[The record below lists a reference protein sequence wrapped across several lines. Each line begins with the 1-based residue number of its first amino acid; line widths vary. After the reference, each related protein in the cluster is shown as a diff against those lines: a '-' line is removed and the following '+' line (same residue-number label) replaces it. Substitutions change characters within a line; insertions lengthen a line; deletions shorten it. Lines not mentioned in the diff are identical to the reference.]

1 MYLSDI
7 KRDDRFE
14 GYLIVRSAEQRASA
28 NGKNYLDM
36 TLADKSG
43 SINAKM
49 WDGTVQPPLA
59 GSIVKVRATGNEFN
73 GRMQLRVEKIRA
85 AESRD
90 QVDMSALIPC
100 APRDPNEMLGEVVRA
115 ADHIADPDL
124 RRITCE
130 LLDRAGDK
138 LLTFPAAKQM
148 HHAERSGLLHHTTTM
163 LRAANAIMSVYPQLN
178 ASLLIAGVIVHD
190 LAKIDEMDADTL
202 GLVSD
207 YSVDGKLIGHIVRGV
222 VNIQLAA
229 EKTKA
234 NPGKALLLQH
244 MVLSHHGIP
253 EYGSPLAPKFPEAEV
268 LNTIDTLDARLYE
281 MDEALSRARP
291 SRPGGMTFGEEMHAL
306 ANPQCKV
313 NTIAEALPFYMEIIE
328 YHAKKGWGSAS
339 FATWV
344 DSKDGA
350 RAEEM
355 PKLKL
360 THAEELARLLGS
372 QGLAVGV
379 KPGDLTGTYVV
390 TVNW

>member
-1 MYLSDI
+1 MYLADI

-73 GRMQLRVEKIRA
+73 GRMQLRVEKSRA

-90 QVDMSALIPC
+90 AVDMSTLIPC
-100 APRDPNEMLGEVVRA
+100 APRDPKEMLDEGVRA

-124 RRITCE
+124 RKITCE

-148 HHAERSGLLHHTTTM
+148 HHAERGGLLHHTTTM
-163 LRAANAIMSVYPQLN
+163 LRAANAIMTVYPQLN
-178 ASLLIAGVIVHD
+178 ASLLTAGVIVHD

-234 NPGKALLLQH
+234 SPGKALLLQH

-281 MDEALSRARP
+281 MNEALSRAI
-291 SRPGGMTFGEEMHAL
+291 PGGFSE
-306 ANPQCKV
+306 KV
-313 NTIAEALPFYMEIIE
+313 
-328 YHAKKGWGSAS
+328 WGLDNRQLYRIPEDE
-339 FATWV
+339 V
-344 DSKDGA
+344 
-350 RAEEM
+350 E
-355 PKLKL
+355 
-360 THAEELARLLGS
+360 
-372 QGLAVGV
+372 
-379 KPGDLTGTYVV
+379 
-390 TVNW
+390 

>member
-1 MYLSDI
+1 MYLADI

-90 QVDMSALIPC
+90 AVDMSTLIPC
-100 APRDPNEMLGEVVRA
+100 APRDPKEMLDEVVRA

-124 RRITCE
+124 RKITCE

-148 HHAERSGLLHHTTTM
+148 HHAERGGLLHHTTTM
-163 LRAANAIMSVYPQLN
+163 LRAANAIMTVYPQLN
-178 ASLLIAGVIVHD
+178 ASLLTAGVIVHD

-207 YSVDGKLIGHIVRGV
+207 YSVDGKLIGHIFRGV

-234 NPGKALLLQH
+234 SPGKALLLQH

-281 MDEALSRARP
+281 MDEALSRAI
-291 SRPGGMTFGEEMHAL
+291 PGGFSE
-306 ANPQCKV
+306 KV
-313 NTIAEALPFYMEIIE
+313 
-328 YHAKKGWGSAS
+328 WGLDNRQLYRIPEDE
-339 FATWV
+339 V
-344 DSKDGA
+344 
-350 RAEEM
+350 E
-355 PKLKL
+355 
-360 THAEELARLLGS
+360 
-372 QGLAVGV
+372 
-379 KPGDLTGTYVV
+379 
-390 TVNW
+390 

>member
-85 AESRD
+85 AENRD
-90 QVDMSALIPC
+90 PVDMSALIPC

-130 LLDRAGDK
+130 LLARAGDK

-281 MDEALSRARP
+281 MDEALSRAI
-291 SRPGGMTFGEEMHAL
+291 PGGFSE
-306 ANPQCKV
+306 KV
-313 NTIAEALPFYMEIIE
+313 
-328 YHAKKGWGSAS
+328 WGL
-339 FATWV
+339 
-344 DSKDGA
+344 DNRQLYRIPED
-350 RAEEM
+350 E
-355 PKLKL
+355 
-360 THAEELARLLGS
+360 
-372 QGLAVGV
+372 V
-379 KPGDLTGTYVV
+379 K
-390 TVNW
+390 

>member
-1 MYLSDI
+1 MYLADI

-148 HHAERSGLLHHTTTM
+148 HHAERGGLLHHTTTM
-163 LRAANAIMSVYPQLN
+163 LRAANAIMTVYPQLN
-178 ASLLIAGVIVHD
+178 ASLLTAGVIVHD

-234 NPGKALLLQH
+234 SPGKALLLQH

-281 MDEALSRARP
+281 MNEALSRAI
-291 SRPGGMTFGEEMHAL
+291 PGGFSE
-306 ANPQCKV
+306 KV
-313 NTIAEALPFYMEIIE
+313 
-328 YHAKKGWGSAS
+328 WGLDNRQLYRIPEDE
-339 FATWV
+339 V
-344 DSKDGA
+344 
-350 RAEEM
+350 E
-355 PKLKL
+355 
-360 THAEELARLLGS
+360 
-372 QGLAVGV
+372 
-379 KPGDLTGTYVV
+379 
-390 TVNW
+390 

>member
-28 NGKNYLDM
+28 NGKNNLDM

-281 MDEALSRARP
+281 MDEALSRAI
-291 SRPGGMTFGEEMHAL
+291 PGGFSE
-306 ANPQCKV
+306 KV
-313 NTIAEALPFYMEIIE
+313 
-328 YHAKKGWGSAS
+328 WGL
-339 FATWV
+339 
-344 DSKDGA
+344 DNRQLYRIPED
-350 RAEEM
+350 E
-355 PKLKL
+355 
-360 THAEELARLLGS
+360 
-372 QGLAVGV
+372 V
-379 KPGDLTGTYVV
+379 K
-390 TVNW
+390 

>member
-138 LLTFPAAKQM
+138 LLTSPAAKQM

-281 MDEALSRARP
+281 MDEALSRAI
-291 SRPGGMTFGEEMHAL
+291 PGGFSE
-306 ANPQCKV
+306 KV
-313 NTIAEALPFYMEIIE
+313 
-328 YHAKKGWGSAS
+328 WGL
-339 FATWV
+339 
-344 DSKDGA
+344 DNRQLYRIPED
-350 RAEEM
+350 E
-355 PKLKL
+355 
-360 THAEELARLLGS
+360 
-372 QGLAVGV
+372 V
-379 KPGDLTGTYVV
+379 K
-390 TVNW
+390 

>member
-1 MYLSDI
+1 MYLAEI

-36 TLADKSG
+36 TLADKTG

-90 QVDMSALIPC
+90 AVDMSA
-100 APRDPNEMLGEVVRA
+100 PRDPREMREEIIRA
-115 ADHIADPDL
+115 ADHIADKDL
-124 RRITCE
+124 RLITCE
-130 LLDRAGDK
+130 LLDRAGDQ

-148 HHAERSGLLHHTTTM
+148 HHAERSGLLHHMTTM
-163 LRAANAIMSVYPQLN
+163 LRTANAIMSVYPQLN
-178 ASLLIAGVIVHD
+178 PSLLTAGVIVHD

-207 YSVDGKLIGHIVRGV
+207 YSVDGKLLGHIVRGV

-234 NPGKALLLQH
+234 SPAKALLLQH

-253 EYGSPLAPKFPEAEV
+253 DYGSPIAPKFPEAEV
-268 LNTIDTLDARLYE
+268 LNTIDTLDARLFE
-281 MDEALSRARP
+281 MDEALSRAM
-291 SRPGGMTFGEEMHAL
+291 PGGFSE
-306 ANPQCKV
+306 KV
-313 NTIAEALPFYMEIIE
+313 
-328 YHAKKGWGSAS
+328 WGLDNRQLYRIPEDE
-339 FATWV
+339 V
-344 DSKDGA
+344 E
-350 RAEEM
+350 R
-355 PKLKL
+355 
-360 THAEELARLLGS
+360 
-372 QGLAVGV
+372 
-379 KPGDLTGTYVV
+379 
-390 TVNW
+390 

>member
-130 LLDRAGDK
+130 LPDRAGDK

-281 MDEALSRARP
+281 MDEALSRAI
-291 SRPGGMTFGEEMHAL
+291 PGGFSE
-306 ANPQCKV
+306 KV
-313 NTIAEALPFYMEIIE
+313 
-328 YHAKKGWGSAS
+328 WGL
-339 FATWV
+339 
-344 DSKDGA
+344 DNRQLYRIPED
-350 RAEEM
+350 E
-355 PKLKL
+355 
-360 THAEELARLLGS
+360 
-372 QGLAVGV
+372 V
-379 KPGDLTGTYVV
+379 K
-390 TVNW
+390 

>member
-234 NPGKALLLQH
+234 SPGKALLLQH

-281 MDEALSRARP
+281 MDEALSRAI
-291 SRPGGMTFGEEMHAL
+291 PGGFSE
-306 ANPQCKV
+306 KV
-313 NTIAEALPFYMEIIE
+313 
-328 YHAKKGWGSAS
+328 WGL
-339 FATWV
+339 
-344 DSKDGA
+344 DNRQLYRIPED
-350 RAEEM
+350 E
-355 PKLKL
+355 
-360 THAEELARLLGS
+360 
-372 QGLAVGV
+372 V
-379 KPGDLTGTYVV
+379 K
-390 TVNW
+390 

>member
-14 GYLIVRSAEQRASA
+14 GYLIVRTAEQRASA

-281 MDEALSRARP
+281 MDEALSRAI
-291 SRPGGMTFGEEMHAL
+291 PGGFSE
-306 ANPQCKV
+306 KV
-313 NTIAEALPFYMEIIE
+313 
-328 YHAKKGWGSAS
+328 WGLD
-339 FATWV
+339 TRQLYRIPE
-344 DSKDGA
+344 D
-350 RAEEM
+350 E
-355 PKLKL
+355 
-360 THAEELARLLGS
+360 
-372 QGLAVGV
+372 V
-379 KPGDLTGTYVV
+379 K
-390 TVNW
+390 

>member
-1 MYLSDI
+1 MYLAEI

-36 TLADKSG
+36 TLADKTG

-90 QVDMSALIPC
+90 AVDMSTLIPC
-100 APRDPNEMLGEVVRA
+100 APRDPREMREEIIRA
-115 ADHIADPDL
+115 ADHIADKDL
-124 RRITCE
+124 RLITCE
-130 LLDRAGDK
+130 LLDRAGDQ

-148 HHAERSGLLHHTTTM
+148 HHAERSGLLHHMTTM
-163 LRAANAIMSVYPQLN
+163 LRTANAIMSVYPQLN
-178 ASLLIAGVIVHD
+178 PSLLTAGVIVHD

-207 YSVDGKLIGHIVRGV
+207 YSVDGKLLGHIVRGV

-234 NPGKALLLQH
+234 SPAKALLLQH

-253 EYGSPLAPKFPEAEV
+253 DYGSPIAPKFPEAEV
-268 LNTIDTLDARLYE
+268 LNTIDTLDARLFE
-281 MDEALSRARP
+281 MYEALSRAM
-291 SRPGGMTFGEEMHAL
+291 PGGFSE
-306 ANPQCKV
+306 KV
-313 NTIAEALPFYMEIIE
+313 
-328 YHAKKGWGSAS
+328 WGLDNRQLYRIPEDE
-339 FATWV
+339 V
-344 DSKDGA
+344 E
-350 RAEEM
+350 R
-355 PKLKL
+355 
-360 THAEELARLLGS
+360 
-372 QGLAVGV
+372 
-379 KPGDLTGTYVV
+379 
-390 TVNW
+390 

>member
-14 GYLIVRSAEQRASA
+14 GHLIVRSAEQRASA
-28 NGKNYLDM
+28 NVKNYLDM

-90 QVDMSALIPC
+90 PVDMSALIPC

-281 MDEALSRARP
+281 MDEALSRAI
-291 SRPGGMTFGEEMHAL
+291 PGGFSE
-306 ANPQCKV
+306 KV
-313 NTIAEALPFYMEIIE
+313 
-328 YHAKKGWGSAS
+328 WGL
-339 FATWV
+339 
-344 DSKDGA
+344 DNRQLYRIPED
-350 RAEEM
+350 E
-355 PKLKL
+355 
-360 THAEELARLLGS
+360 
-372 QGLAVGV
+372 V
-379 KPGDLTGTYVV
+379 K
-390 TVNW
+390 

>member
-1 MYLSDI
+1 MYLADI

-14 GYLIVRSAEQRASA
+14 EYLIVRSAEQRASA

-90 QVDMSALIPC
+90 AVDMSTLIPC
-100 APRDPNEMLGEVVRA
+100 APRDPKEMLDEVVRA

-124 RRITCE
+124 RKITCE

-148 HHAERSGLLHHTTTM
+148 HHAERGGLLHHTTTM
-163 LRAANAIMSVYPQLN
+163 LRAANAIMTVYPQLN
-178 ASLLIAGVIVHD
+178 ASLLTAGVIVHD

-234 NPGKALLLQH
+234 SPGKALLLQH

-281 MDEALSRARP
+281 MNEALSRAI
-291 SRPGGMTFGEEMHAL
+291 PGGFSE
-306 ANPQCKV
+306 KV
-313 NTIAEALPFYMEIIE
+313 
-328 YHAKKGWGSAS
+328 WGLDNRQLYRIPEDE
-339 FATWV
+339 V
-344 DSKDGA
+344 
-350 RAEEM
+350 E
-355 PKLKL
+355 
-360 THAEELARLLGS
+360 
-372 QGLAVGV
+372 
-379 KPGDLTGTYVV
+379 
-390 TVNW
+390 

>member
-1 MYLSDI
+1 MYLADI

-85 AESRD
+85 AESPD
-90 QVDMSALIPC
+90 AVDMSTLIPC
-100 APRDPNEMLGEVVRA
+100 APRDPKEMLDEVVRA

-124 RRITCE
+124 RKITCE

-148 HHAERSGLLHHTTTM
+148 HHAERGGLLHHTTTM
-163 LRAANAIMSVYPQLN
+163 LRAANAIMTVYPQLN
-178 ASLLIAGVIVHD
+178 ASLLTAGVIVHD

-234 NPGKALLLQH
+234 SPGKALLLQH

-281 MDEALSRARP
+281 MDEALSRAI
-291 SRPGGMTFGEEMHAL
+291 PGGFSE
-306 ANPQCKV
+306 KV
-313 NTIAEALPFYMEIIE
+313 
-328 YHAKKGWGSAS
+328 WGLDNRQLYRIPEDE
-339 FATWV
+339 V
-344 DSKDGA
+344 
-350 RAEEM
+350 E
-355 PKLKL
+355 
-360 THAEELARLLGS
+360 
-372 QGLAVGV
+372 
-379 KPGDLTGTYVV
+379 
-390 TVNW
+390 

>member
-1 MYLSDI
+1 MYLAEI

-73 GRMQLRVEKIRA
+73 GRMQLRVEKIRV

-90 QVDMSALIPC
+90 AVDMSTLIPC
-100 APRDPNEMLGEVVRA
+100 APRDPREMREEIIRA
-115 ADHIADPDL
+115 ADHIADKDL
-124 RRITCE
+124 RLITCE

-148 HHAERSGLLHHTTTM
+148 HHAERSGLLHHMTTM
-163 LRAANAIMSVYPQLN
+163 LRTANAIMSVYPQLN
-178 ASLLIAGVIVHD
+178 PSLLTAGVIVHD

-207 YSVDGKLIGHIVRGV
+207 YSVDGKLLGHIVRGV

-234 NPGKALLLQH
+234 SPAKALLLQH

-253 EYGSPLAPKFPEAEV
+253 DYGSPIAPKFPEAEV
-268 LNTIDTLDARLYE
+268 LNTIDTLDARLFE
-281 MDEALSRARP
+281 MDEALSRAM
-291 SRPGGMTFGEEMHAL
+291 PGGFSE
-306 ANPQCKV
+306 KV
-313 NTIAEALPFYMEIIE
+313 
-328 YHAKKGWGSAS
+328 WGLDNRQLYRIPEDE
-339 FATWV
+339 V
-344 DSKDGA
+344 E
-350 RAEEM
+350 R
-355 PKLKL
+355 
-360 THAEELARLLGS
+360 
-372 QGLAVGV
+372 
-379 KPGDLTGTYVV
+379 
-390 TVNW
+390 

>member
-1 MYLSDI
+1 MYLADI

-148 HHAERSGLLHHTTTM
+148 HHAERGGLLHHTTTM
-163 LRAANAIMSVYPQLN
+163 LRAANAIMTVYPQLN
-178 ASLLIAGVIVHD
+178 TSLLTAGVIVHD

-234 NPGKALLLQH
+234 SPGKALLLQH

-281 MDEALSRARP
+281 MDEALSRAI
-291 SRPGGMTFGEEMHAL
+291 PGGFSE
-306 ANPQCKV
+306 KV
-313 NTIAEALPFYMEIIE
+313 
-328 YHAKKGWGSAS
+328 WGLDNRQLYRIPEDE
-339 FATWV
+339 V
-344 DSKDGA
+344 
-350 RAEEM
+350 E
-355 PKLKL
+355 
-360 THAEELARLLGS
+360 
-372 QGLAVGV
+372 
-379 KPGDLTGTYVV
+379 
-390 TVNW
+390 

>member
-59 GSIVKVRATGNEFN
+59 GSIVKVRATGKEFN

-281 MDEALSRARP
+281 MDEALSRAI
-291 SRPGGMTFGEEMHAL
+291 PGGFSE
-306 ANPQCKV
+306 KV
-313 NTIAEALPFYMEIIE
+313 
-328 YHAKKGWGSAS
+328 WGL
-339 FATWV
+339 
-344 DSKDGA
+344 DNRQLYRIPED
-350 RAEEM
+350 E
-355 PKLKL
+355 
-360 THAEELARLLGS
+360 
-372 QGLAVGV
+372 V
-379 KPGDLTGTYVV
+379 K
-390 TVNW
+390 

>member
-190 LAKIDEMDADTL
+190 LAKIDEI
-202 GLVSD
+202 
-207 YSVDGKLIGHIVRGV
+207 IGHIVRGV

-281 MDEALSRARP
+281 MDEALSRAI
-291 SRPGGMTFGEEMHAL
+291 PGGFSE
-306 ANPQCKV
+306 KV
-313 NTIAEALPFYMEIIE
+313 
-328 YHAKKGWGSAS
+328 WGL
-339 FATWV
+339 
-344 DSKDGA
+344 DNRQLYRIPED
-350 RAEEM
+350 E
-355 PKLKL
+355 
-360 THAEELARLLGS
+360 
-372 QGLAVGV
+372 V
-379 KPGDLTGTYVV
+379 K
-390 TVNW
+390 

>member
-73 GRMQLRVEKIRA
+73 SRMQLRVEKIRA

-281 MDEALSRARP
+281 MDEALSRAI
-291 SRPGGMTFGEEMHAL
+291 PGGFSE
-306 ANPQCKV
+306 KV
-313 NTIAEALPFYMEIIE
+313 
-328 YHAKKGWGSAS
+328 WGL
-339 FATWV
+339 
-344 DSKDGA
+344 DNRQLYRIPED
-350 RAEEM
+350 E
-355 PKLKL
+355 
-360 THAEELARLLGS
+360 
-372 QGLAVGV
+372 V
-379 KPGDLTGTYVV
+379 K
-390 TVNW
+390 

>member
-1 MYLSDI
+1 MYLAEI

-90 QVDMSALIPC
+90 AVDMSTLIPC
-100 APRDPNEMLGEVVRA
+100 APRDPREMREEIIRA
-115 ADHIADPDL
+115 ADHIADKDL
-124 RRITCE
+124 RLITCE
-130 LLDRAGDK
+130 LLDRAGDQ

-148 HHAERSGLLHHTTTM
+148 HHAERSGLLHHMTTM

-178 ASLLIAGVIVHD
+178 PSLLTAGVIVHD

-207 YSVDGKLIGHIVRGV
+207 YSVDGKLLGHIVRGV

-234 NPGKALLLQH
+234 SPAKALLLQH

-253 EYGSPLAPKFPEAEV
+253 DYGSPIAPKFPEAEV
-268 LNTIDTLDARLYE
+268 LNTIDTLDARLFE
-281 MDEALSRARP
+281 MDEALSRAM
-291 SRPGGMTFGEEMHAL
+291 PGGFSE
-306 ANPQCKV
+306 KV
-313 NTIAEALPFYMEIIE
+313 WGLDNRQL
-328 YHAKKGWGSAS
+328 YHIPEDE
-339 FATWV
+339 V
-344 DSKDGA
+344 E
-350 RAEEM
+350 R
-355 PKLKL
+355 
-360 THAEELARLLGS
+360 
-372 QGLAVGV
+372 
-379 KPGDLTGTYVV
+379 
-390 TVNW
+390 

>member
-85 AESRD
+85 AES
-90 QVDMSALIPC
+90 
-100 APRDPNEMLGEVVRA
+100 RDPNEMLGEVVRA

-281 MDEALSRARP
+281 MDEALSRAI
-291 SRPGGMTFGEEMHAL
+291 PGGFSE
-306 ANPQCKV
+306 KV
-313 NTIAEALPFYMEIIE
+313 
-328 YHAKKGWGSAS
+328 WGL
-339 FATWV
+339 
-344 DSKDGA
+344 DNRQLYRIPED
-350 RAEEM
+350 E
-355 PKLKL
+355 
-360 THAEELARLLGS
+360 
-372 QGLAVGV
+372 V
-379 KPGDLTGTYVV
+379 K
-390 TVNW
+390 

>member
-1 MYLSDI
+1 MYLADI

-90 QVDMSALIPC
+90 AVDMSTLIPC
-100 APRDPNEMLGEVVRA
+100 APRDPREMREEIIRA
-115 ADHIADPDL
+115 ADHIADKDL
-124 RRITCE
+124 RLITCE

-148 HHAERSGLLHHTTTM
+148 HHAERGGLLHHTTTM
-163 LRAANAIMSVYPQLN
+163 LRAANAIMTVYPQLN
-178 ASLLIAGVIVHD
+178 ASLLTAGVIVHD

-234 NPGKALLLQH
+234 SPGKALLLQH

-281 MDEALSRARP
+281 MDEALSRAI
-291 SRPGGMTFGEEMHAL
+291 PGGFSE
-306 ANPQCKV
+306 KV
-313 NTIAEALPFYMEIIE
+313 
-328 YHAKKGWGSAS
+328 WGLDNRQLYRIPEDE
-339 FATWV
+339 V
-344 DSKDGA
+344 
-350 RAEEM
+350 E
-355 PKLKL
+355 
-360 THAEELARLLGS
+360 
-372 QGLAVGV
+372 
-379 KPGDLTGTYVV
+379 
-390 TVNW
+390 

>member
-234 NPGKALLLQH
+234 NPGTALLLQH

-281 MDEALSRARP
+281 MDEALSRAI
-291 SRPGGMTFGEEMHAL
+291 PGGFSE
-306 ANPQCKV
+306 KV
-313 NTIAEALPFYMEIIE
+313 
-328 YHAKKGWGSAS
+328 WGL
-339 FATWV
+339 
-344 DSKDGA
+344 DNRQLYRIPED
-350 RAEEM
+350 E
-355 PKLKL
+355 
-360 THAEELARLLGS
+360 
-372 QGLAVGV
+372 V
-379 KPGDLTGTYVV
+379 K
-390 TVNW
+390 

>member
-1 MYLSDI
+1 
-7 KRDDRFE
+7 
-14 GYLIVRSAEQRASA
+14 
-28 NGKNYLDM
+28 M

-281 MDEALSRARP
+281 MDEALSRAI
-291 SRPGGMTFGEEMHAL
+291 PGGFSE
-306 ANPQCKV
+306 KV
-313 NTIAEALPFYMEIIE
+313 
-328 YHAKKGWGSAS
+328 WGLDNRQLYRIPEDE
-339 FATWV
+339 V
-344 DSKDGA
+344 
-350 RAEEM
+350 E
-355 PKLKL
+355 
-360 THAEELARLLGS
+360 
-372 QGLAVGV
+372 
-379 KPGDLTGTYVV
+379 
-390 TVNW
+390 

>member
-1 MYLSDI
+1 MYLADI

-73 GRMQLRVEKIRA
+73 GRMQLRVEKIRT

-90 QVDMSALIPC
+90 AVDMSTLIPC
-100 APRDPNEMLGEVVRA
+100 APRDPKEMLDEVVRA

-124 RRITCE
+124 RKITCE

-148 HHAERSGLLHHTTTM
+148 HHAERGGLLHHTTTM
-163 LRAANAIMSVYPQLN
+163 LRAANAIMTVYPQLN
-178 ASLLIAGVIVHD
+178 ASLLTAGVIVHD

-234 NPGKALLLQH
+234 SPGKALLLQH

-281 MDEALSRARP
+281 MDEALSRAI
-291 SRPGGMTFGEEMHAL
+291 PGGFSE
-306 ANPQCKV
+306 KV
-313 NTIAEALPFYMEIIE
+313 
-328 YHAKKGWGSAS
+328 WGLDNRQLYRIPEDE
-339 FATWV
+339 V
-344 DSKDGA
+344 
-350 RAEEM
+350 E
-355 PKLKL
+355 
-360 THAEELARLLGS
+360 
-372 QGLAVGV
+372 
-379 KPGDLTGTYVV
+379 
-390 TVNW
+390 

>member
-124 RRITCE
+124 HRITCE

-281 MDEALSRARP
+281 MDEALSRAI
-291 SRPGGMTFGEEMHAL
+291 PGGFSE
-306 ANPQCKV
+306 KV
-313 NTIAEALPFYMEIIE
+313 
-328 YHAKKGWGSAS
+328 WGL
-339 FATWV
+339 
-344 DSKDGA
+344 DNRQLYRIPED
-350 RAEEM
+350 E
-355 PKLKL
+355 
-360 THAEELARLLGS
+360 
-372 QGLAVGV
+372 V
-379 KPGDLTGTYVV
+379 K
-390 TVNW
+390 

>member
-1 MYLSDI
+1 MYLAEI

-36 TLADKSG
+36 TLADKTG

-90 QVDMSALIPC
+90 AVDMSTLIPC
-100 APRDPNEMLGEVVRA
+100 APRDPREMREEIIRA
-115 ADHIADPDL
+115 ADHIADKDL
-124 RRITCE
+124 RLITCE

-148 HHAERSGLLHHTTTM
+148 HHAERSGLLHHMTTM

-178 ASLLIAGVIVHD
+178 PSLLTAGVTVHD

-207 YSVDGKLIGHIVRGV
+207 YSVDGKLLGHIVRGV

-234 NPGKALLLQH
+234 SPVKALLLQH

-253 EYGSPLAPKFPEAEV
+253 DYGSPIAPKFPEAEV
-268 LNTIDTLDARLYE
+268 LNTIDTLDARLFE
-281 MDEALSRARP
+281 MDEALSRAM
-291 SRPGGMTFGEEMHAL
+291 PGGFSE
-306 ANPQCKV
+306 KV
-313 NTIAEALPFYMEIIE
+313 
-328 YHAKKGWGSAS
+328 WGLDNRQLYRIPEDE
-339 FATWV
+339 V
-344 DSKDGA
+344 E
-350 RAEEM
+350 R
-355 PKLKL
+355 
-360 THAEELARLLGS
+360 
-372 QGLAVGV
+372 
-379 KPGDLTGTYVV
+379 
-390 TVNW
+390 